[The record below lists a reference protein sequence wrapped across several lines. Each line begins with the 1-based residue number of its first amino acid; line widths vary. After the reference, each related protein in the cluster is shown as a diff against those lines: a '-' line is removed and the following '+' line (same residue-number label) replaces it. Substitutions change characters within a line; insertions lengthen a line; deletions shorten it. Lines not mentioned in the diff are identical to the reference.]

1 MRGGKNYAGLLLP
14 LLLIALGFG
23 LLLSR
28 SAFGAAA
35 RVIVKVTLFALLAL
49 AALVA
54 VIVIFALTGA
64 KKKDGEKAPSAAAAQ
79 TEPRRAE
86 NEKLLAQGRSEL
98 AGYRA
103 RSARIRNAQVRD
115 ACAPVFA
122 AAERL
127 LQALREQP
135 EEIPG
140 GRSFF
145 NYYLP
150 TLGTILKKYE
160 YLERSRALHDGMEV
174 QVCDCLAQIRTAEE
188 RLYESLFEDEVIDL
202 TAEMQTL
209 TAVGRKD
216 GLLDGGTVD
225 AGERIRLR
233 L

>member
-1 MRGGKNYAGLLLP
+1 MRGGKKSGALLLP
-14 LLLIALGFG
+14 LLLLALGLG

-28 SAFGAAA
+28 SAFGSAA
-35 RVIVKVTLFALLAL
+35 RVIVKAALFALLAL

-54 VIVIFALTGA
+54 VIVVFALTGA
-64 KKKDGEKAPSAAAAQ
+64 KKKDKAPADPTGKAD
-79 TEPRRAE
+79 PGRAE

-103 RSARIRNAQVRD
+103 LSARIRSAQVRG

-122 AAERL
+122 AAEQL

-135 EEIPG
+135 EEIRRV
-140 GRSFF
+140 RSFF
-145 NYYLP
+145 SYYLP

-160 YLERSRALHDGMEV
+160 YLERSRALHDGMEA
-174 QVCDCLAQIRTAEE
+174 QVCDCLAQIRTAAE
-188 RLYESLFEDEVIDL
+188 RLYASLFEDEVIDL

-225 AGERIRLR
+225 AGERICLR